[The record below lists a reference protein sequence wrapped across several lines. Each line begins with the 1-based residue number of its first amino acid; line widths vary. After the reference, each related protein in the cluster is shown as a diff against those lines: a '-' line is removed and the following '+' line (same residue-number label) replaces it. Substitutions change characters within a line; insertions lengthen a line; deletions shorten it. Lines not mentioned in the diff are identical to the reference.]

1 MIYLAITSTGYT
13 IYDSREAVAR
23 NTELSIS
30 SLSKHDWSKP
40 YAYKGILLIQMDIV
54 K

>member
-13 IYDSREAVAR
+13 IYDNREAIAR

-40 YAYKGILLIQMDIV
+40 YAYKGILLIQLEII